1 MSKNDEPEV
10 LMTKEE
16 YIENQLEELRAPID
30 PETGLKQLVVDYVG
44 NKLNPDTGE
53 VNLEMVIEVFA
64 EEFREFVLPIAEENF
79 IRGYQQAMV
88 DVEDPAIMSQISNMS
103 DQALDE

>member
-1 MSKNDEPEV
+1 MSKKEEQES

-16 YIENQLEELRAPID
+16 YIENQLEELRSPID

-44 NKLNPDTGE
+44 NKLSPENGE

-88 DVEDPAIMSQISNMS
+88 DVEDPTIMQQLSSITDNSTN
-103 DQALDE
+103 E